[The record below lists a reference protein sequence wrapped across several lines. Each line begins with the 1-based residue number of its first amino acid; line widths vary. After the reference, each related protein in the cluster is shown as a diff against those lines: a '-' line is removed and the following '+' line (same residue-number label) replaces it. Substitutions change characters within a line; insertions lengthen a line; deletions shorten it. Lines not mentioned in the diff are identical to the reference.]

1 MKGREREVR
10 QKRLCGIMWIGFVK
24 CKVDLRL
31 SKLQG
36 RNTKQKMRSDFQ
48 WDGDDA
54 NLADKVLD
62 WVKTYLFSRYK
73 FLKKG

>member
-1 MKGREREVR
+1 MKGREREVH
-10 QKRLCGIMWIGFVK
+10 QKRLCGIMLIDFVK
-24 CKVDLRL
+24 CKVESRL

-36 RNTKQKMRSDFQ
+36 RNTKQKLRLDFQ

-62 WVKTYLFSRYK
+62 WVKTYLFP
-73 FLKKG
+73 